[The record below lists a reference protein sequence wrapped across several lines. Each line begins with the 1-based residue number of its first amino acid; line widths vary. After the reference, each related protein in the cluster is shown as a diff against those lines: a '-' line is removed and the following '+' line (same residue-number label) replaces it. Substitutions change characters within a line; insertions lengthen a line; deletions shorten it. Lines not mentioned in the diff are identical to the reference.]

1 MLILIHMNTHTHKQE
16 KRKEGREE
24 GKGRR
29 EGGGKKGAG
38 EREKRKERTG
48 MGERLMRF
56 IDFEQSEINKFYS
69 KSQYTNSVLRQSIK
83 VLYPMSGVLLILCD
97 ASLRR

>member
-1 MLILIHMNTHTHKQE
+1 MLILIHTNTQKQE

-38 EREKRKERTG
+38 ERGKRKERTG
-48 MGERLMRF
+48 MEERLMRF
-56 IDFEQSEINKFYS
+56 IYFEQSEISKFCS
-69 KSQYTNSVLRQSIK
+69 
-83 VLYPMSGVLLILCD
+83 
-97 ASLRR
+97 